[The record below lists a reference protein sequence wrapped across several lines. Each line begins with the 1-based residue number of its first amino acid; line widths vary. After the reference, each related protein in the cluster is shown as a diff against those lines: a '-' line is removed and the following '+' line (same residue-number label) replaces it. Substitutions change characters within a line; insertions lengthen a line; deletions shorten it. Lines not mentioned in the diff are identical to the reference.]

1 MNLSFS
7 FERAGDVDARPS
19 SSSRDAMGT
28 VKRARRS
35 VDSDARVERDGG
47 GGGDGDDDAREGIEA
62 SIHRM
67 STRFEARAWTSRD
80 ARETE
85 DSLNPFVSREA
96 IASTTRAFEREGR
109 RATGRWAEAFGT
121 TPREGERASLLTRA
135 REEGREGGDEERDA
149 FDGCVG
155 RGRSVEV
162 DAEAFERFVDG
173 GLDGA
178 YGAQMS
184 AASVGD
190 AAIDDEVYTEAFRA
204 FCKRVGA
211 RRHAWVNANKSVVT
225 NWHYDNYDN
234 VLFVACGAKRVT
246 LRAPVHAP
254 YASTSNGESAGSLLG
269 LETVGTDGSN
279 HVDARYVEDGGTT
292 YPSVRLEAGDAL
304 FIPSGWLHTVV
315 SEPYTFA
322 VSHWWKSEFNDTL
335 ERSFYRERDPWE
347 ELLSRRAAD
356 ASDAPTTSESTTS
369 TRLDHAAAGKRNSYH
384 FRRALE
390 VAMENELHN
399 FLCDAST
406 TGSSEGR
413 RLARVFAHWTRG
425 AWRKHMEADDFPDDA
440 DLVRLLQS
448 AKRAAYGSSEDGG
461 GGNFEEAHF
470 FDVVWRGVTRV
481 VDESAADATDADP
494 LTWRRLFDWMIRR
507 NAQIGPSPS
516 TSPIVAY
523 RLANGED
530 IVRAVLHNQ
539 RMAVA
544 HRARSLIDA
553 NLHRHFHVAFAFDQ
567 RDFDSTQTAPVE

>member
-1 MNLSFS
+1 M
-7 FERAGDVDARPS
+7 E
-19 SSSRDAMGT
+19 T

-35 VDSDARVERDGG
+35 VTTDARVD
-47 GGGDGDDDAREGIEA
+47 GDGDGDGDGDADAREGIEA

-67 STRFEARAWTSRD
+67 STRSEARAWTSCD
-80 ARETE
+80 ARES
-85 DSLNPFVSREA
+85 DDARSLNPFVSREA
-96 IASTTRAFEREGR
+96 IAATTRAFEREGR
-109 RATGRWAEAFGT
+109 RATARWAEAFGT
-121 TPREGERASLLTRA
+121 TPREGARASLLTRA
-135 REEGREGGDEERDA
+135 REEAGGGCDDETDT

-190 AAIDDEVYTEAFRA
+190 AVIDDEVYTEAFRA
-204 FCKRVGA
+204 FCTRVGA
-211 RRHAWVNANKSVVT
+211 QRHAWVNANKSVVT

-254 YASTSNGESAGSLLG
+254 YTSTSNGENVGSLR

-279 HVDARYVEDGGTT
+279 HVDARCVEDVGAK

-335 ERSFYRERDPWE
+335 ERSFFRERDPWE

-356 ASDAPTTSESTTS
+356 ASEAPTTSESTTS
-369 TRLDHAAAGKRNSYH
+369 TRLDHCAGKRSSYH

-399 FLCDAST
+399 FLCDASS
-406 TGSSEGR
+406 TGSPEGR
-413 RLARVFAHWTRG
+413 RLARVFTHWTRG
-425 AWRKHMEADDFPDDA
+425 AWRKHMKADDFPDDA

-461 GGNFEEAHF
+461 RGNFEEAHF
-470 FDVVWRGVTRV
+470 FDVVWRGITRV
-481 VDESAADATDADP
+481 VDESAAADDDDP

-507 NAQIGPSPS
+507 NAQICPSPPS
-516 TSPIVAY
+516 SPFVAY
-523 RLANGED
+523 RLADGED

-544 HRARSLIDA
+544 HRARSLIDV
-553 NLHRHFHVAFAFDQ
+553 NLDRHFRVEFAFDQ
-567 RDFDSTQTAPVE
+567 RDFDSIQTAPVM